1 MQLLSNVY
9 KSVSCCCLFFSQ
21 YSPKVKVKNL
31 GLELRSVA
39 HCYHLT
45 LYISIWHLI
54 FCGCSLKLSKLHVEM
69 VSLVRNCSHTVALTS
84 MTFEYKA
91 QWIWIISPQFPK
103 EYLGRLTQCP
113 QATHSNALYHWKET
127 LYILGFLLKGSP
139 LSQPDLPIEYK
150 NTLELSLTLFQPI
163 SFLRFHS
170 TVVLPVNFHYCSWL
184 RSAVSQTLQE
194 EALKSV
200 MPDLM
205 SLNYWEN

>member
-1 MQLLSNVY
+1 MGALWSWASSMLKWFLWSETAATPWHWLLWPLSI
-9 KSVSCCCLFFSQ
+9 KHSEF
-21 YSPKVKVKNL
+21 
-31 GLELRSVA
+31 EL
-39 HCYHLT
+39 
-45 LYISIWHLI
+45 
-54 FCGCSLKLSKLHVEM
+54 
-69 VSLVRNCSHTVALTS
+69 
-84 MTFEYKA
+84 
-91 QWIWIISPQFPK
+91 ISPQFPK
-103 EYLGRLTQCP
+103 VYLGRPTQCP

-200 MPDLM
+200 IPDLM